1 LGLNNSGMKQLNR
14 LFSPSLIAILKAVFT
29 KKRILIAGGVLLA
42 FLLITPMLTYAYY
55 ARDISNRE
63 RLMNRNNTGL
73 AIKDRHGE
81 VFYEYGKIS
90 ADDDVPLSK
99 ISDNMEHALIAS
111 EDSDFYHHDGVSPR
125 GIVRAVYADT
135 MNASATKYGG
145 STLTQQLVKNKLLTS
160 NKSFLRKYQEISMAI
175 AVDRKYSKNEILDMY
190 LNSVY
195 FGEGAF
201 GINDAA
207 HVYFNKAPADLTLSE
222 SSMLVGLLPAPN
234 VYSPISGEEK
244 LAKVRQ
250 DYVLKRMVQQGNITE
265 KERETAYSQKLAYAH
280 AESSNFI
287 HAQHY
292 ALMVIDELHKKY
304 GSERV
309 ARSGFDVTTGL
320 DLTMQKQAESIVQK
334 RVATFA
340 AGGGSN
346 AGMVAIDPK
355 NGEVRALV
363 GSVDWNNPQFGKV
376 NMALAERQPGSSFKP
391 IYYSEAIDKHLITA
405 ASIMHDKPTTFG
417 DWTPTNYDGQYR
429 GDISIRNA
437 LATSLNIPAAEV
449 MQKVGPEEAAATA
462 KRMGIT
468 TISDPN
474 KYGLTLALGTAETK
488 LYEMT
493 NAYAA
498 FANGGEQYTPVLITS
513 IKDKFGKTIYQS
525 TDHRPKRVQ
534 SADASFIISSIL
546 SDSVARAPS
555 YGTSLNI
562 PGRDVAVKTGTTND
576 NKDAWTIGY
585 TPSLAVG
592 VWVGNNENK
601 PMSSNLFGGSSAGMI
616 WHDTMLAVTPSLPN
630 EKFTPPK
637 DVVQVR
643 VCKGTE
649 LKAPANYSNA
659 TTEYFISG
667 TEPTGECRA
676 ATPQVQP
683 KKDEKPQEKTNDNT
697 DNNGNNNGNGNGNAG
712 RGGDGGDTTPPPANP
727 TGPTPPP
734 TTPTDPQKPGD
745 GTPTDPTPP
754 PPKDTNPQP
763 TNAKP

>member
-1 LGLNNSGMKQLNR
+1 LGLNNSGMKQLDR
-14 LFSPSLIAILKAVFT
+14 LFSPSVIASFKAVFT
-29 KKRILIAGGVLLA
+29 KKRMLIAGGVLLA
-42 FLLITPMLTYAYY
+42 FLLFTPMLTYAYY

-73 AIKDRHGE
+73 ALKDRHGE

-90 ADDDVPLSK
+90 SDDDVPLSK
-99 ISDNMEHALIAS
+99 ISDNMEKALIAS
-111 EDSDFYHHDGVSPR
+111 EDSDFYHHDGVSVR
-125 GIVRAVYADT
+125 GIVRAVYADAI
-135 MNASATKYGG
+135 NRNATKYGG

-160 NKSFLRKYQEISMAI
+160 NKSFLRKYQEVSMAI
-175 AVDRKYSKNEILDMY
+175 AVERKYSKDEILDMY

-207 HVYFNKAPADLTLSE
+207 HVYFNKSPADLTLSE
-222 SSMLVGLLPAPN
+222 STMLVGLLPAPN
-234 VYSPISGEEK
+234 IYSPISGEEAM
-244 LAKVRQ
+244 AKARQ
-250 DYVLKRMVQQGNITE
+250 EYVLKRMVEQGNISS
-265 KERETAYSQKLAYAH
+265 KERTAALNQKLVYAH
-280 AESSNFI
+280 TESSNFI

-292 ALMVIDELHKKY
+292 ALMVIDELHEKY
-304 GSERV
+304 GNERI
-309 ARSGFDVTTGL
+309 ARSGFEVTTGL
-320 DLTMQKQAESIVQK
+320 DLTWQNQAEGIIQK

-346 AGMVAIDPK
+346 AGLVAIDPK

-376 NMALAERQPGSSFKP
+376 NMTLAERQPGSSFKP
-391 IYYSEAIDKHLITA
+391 IYYSEAFDKHLITA
-405 ASIMHDKPTTFG
+405 ASIMNDKPTTFG
-417 DWTPTNYDGQYR
+417 DWTPTNYDGKYR
-429 GDISIRNA
+429 GAITIRNA

-449 MQKVGPEEAAATA
+449 MQKLGLDAATGAA

-468 TISDPN
+468 TIGDPN

-498 FANGGEQYTPVLITS
+498 FANGGEQYKPVLITS
-513 IKDKFGKTIYQS
+513 IKDKFGKMIYQS
-525 TDHRPKRVQ
+525 TDHRAQRVQ
-534 SADASFIISSIL
+534 SAQASFIISSIL
-546 SDSVARAPS
+546 SDPIARAPS

-585 TPSLAVG
+585 SPSLAVG

-616 WHDTMLAVTPSLPN
+616 WHDTMLAITPALPN
-630 EKFTPPK
+630 EKFTAPK

-659 TTEYFISG
+659 FTEYFISG
-667 TEPTGECRA
+667 TEPTGECRG

-683 KKDEKPQEKTNDNT
+683 KKEEKKEEKTEDNT
-697 DNNGNNNGNGNGNAG
+697 DKNNNGNDNGNGNAG
-712 RGGDGGDTTPPPANP
+712 RGGDTTP
-727 TGPTPPP
+727 TDP
-734 TTPTDPQKPGD
+734 TTPPTDPQKPGD
-745 GTPTDPTPP
+745 GTPTPP
-754 PPKDTNPQP
+754 PPDNTTQP
-763 TNAKP
+763 KPTP